1 MASTRTASWESERR
15 YDKRQEL
22 RGELWEEDNPGLAA
36 YRENQRE
43 EKSKREEAA
52 KRNLYV
58 KAYFYLVALPGW
70 ATTVDSPEIRIWVNQ
85 VLSGIPKVGFANVTF
100 GDLRLKS
107 LGRKAW
113 PTEIINMY
121 GGKNFSDESRE
132 SISEIIN
139 EGTKNWPQKF
149 VPNNAAKT
157 YFEWFEGSIP
167 QKLEKYKA
175 LASKYKTYVPPPNV
189 RIPSAP
195 VVKTVVD
202 AEAVEKIQIL
212 TDLSGKIQDSTIAQV
227 LEAYTAGAK
236 PTEDQLKKIRNLL
249 YRSRMAPEADKF
261 RVASVQRVVAMH
273 LAKSP
278 SQVVAPKDRNR
289 ETYKDP
295 TKNRDR
301 GAIGLIERGGA
312 GAGKHK
318 NKQDFD
324 RGHSRAPKHKGRGY
338 EEGMEE
344 TINAS
349 SVEGEMKKISPPVEA
364 EPSSE
369 LVARAHVAAQSPGY
383 AITNPLRFGLMPLAF
398 MYGQILEQPR
408 QMVVLSGESLRVIKT
423 KKIVVLVGVDERGQP
438 ILARNEAELKA
449 KTEALNQSRLH
460 HESAR

>member
-36 YRENQRE
+36 YMDRRRE
-43 EKSKREEAA
+43 EKSEREENE
-52 KRNLYV
+52 RRDRYV
-58 KAYFYLVALPGW
+58 KAYFYMVALPGW
-70 ATTVDSPEIRIWVNQ
+70 ATTVDSPEILIWVNQ
-85 VLSGIPKVGFANVTF
+85 VLSKIQKVGFDNVTF
-100 GDLRLKS
+100 GDSRLS
-107 LGRKAW
+107 IVQRKAW
-113 PTEIINMY
+113 PTDTVNMY
-121 GGKNFSDESRE
+121 GGKYLSDESQKEIKEFVKE
-132 SISEIIN
+132 SLS
-139 EGTKNWPQKF
+139 TWPLKF
-149 VPNNAAKT
+149 VSKNAPS
-157 YFEWFEGSIP
+157 YFEWFENNIP

-202 AEAVEKIQIL
+202 AEAAEKIQIL
-212 TDLSGKIQDSTIAQV
+212 TDLSGKIQDPTIAQV

-261 RVASVQRVVAMH
+261 RVASVPRVVALH